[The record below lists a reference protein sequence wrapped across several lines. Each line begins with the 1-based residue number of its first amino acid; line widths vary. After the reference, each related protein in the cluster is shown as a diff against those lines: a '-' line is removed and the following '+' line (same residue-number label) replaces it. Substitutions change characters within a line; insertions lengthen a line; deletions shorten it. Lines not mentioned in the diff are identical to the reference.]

1 LFYSR
6 VGVVGANGRD
16 GVESLVF
23 FVFRAG
29 GGGDVRRGGAGH
41 EEHVI
46 LVGSRAASRLGVVGV
61 GRSRRCWPMDTC
73 GERELPACL
82 PSPVRRRGCGAAPFR
97 LVDHRLA
104 ASSCYSRCA
113 KTWFRA
119 FLFFFFC
126 FRNQSGER
134 DCVSFFI

>member
-1 LFYSR
+1 MLGGGGVDGGGGGEARGALFYSR

-46 LVGSRAASRLGVVGV
+46 LVGSRAGWVWWGWDGRGGAGRWRRVGK
-61 GRSRRCWPMDTC
+61 GNC
-73 GERELPACL
+73 LPAFL
-82 PSPVRRRGCGAAPFR
+82 RR
-97 LVDHRLA
+97 
-104 ASSCYSRCA
+104 
-113 KTWFRA
+113 
-119 FLFFFFC
+119 
-126 FRNQSGER
+126 
-134 DCVSFFI
+134 